1 MTTVHPVLA
10 HIGHWYHALL
20 YLSPVFVLALFF
32 AIQGRRDARAQEREA
47 AEEQGDDGGEGER

>member
-1 MTTVHPVLA
+1 VLVLA

-47 AEEQGDDGGEGER
+47 AEEQVDDEDDER

>member
-1 MTTVHPVLA
+1 MTVYPVLA

-47 AEEQGDDGGEGER
+47 AEEQVDDEDDER